1 MKRKNLKAL
10 SVTIAISLLTIL
22 CVNVYADPWI
32 MPGSVDITDATEPE
46 DYIPEIKTITSYDE
60 YGMPRDE
67 NGSMLGSV
75 WCYDPEK
82 LKQIILTTL
91 PTWSLANCIFN

>member
-1 MKRKNLKAL
+1 MIYGWRLTIETNGAVEFPTNFKLLPHEGGPILKRKNLKAL

-60 YGMPRDE
+60 YGMPRD
-67 NGSMLGSV
+67 
-75 WCYDPEK
+75 
-82 LKQIILTTL
+82 
-91 PTWSLANCIFN
+91 